1 MRDYYVIYYGLT
13 GLALLISLSAQ
24 AYIRFAYS
32 KYAKVPVSSGIT
44 GMQAARQLLDSQ
56 DLYQVGIN
64 QVAGTLSD
72 HYDPANKVVNL
83 SAGNYTDASIAAVAV
98 ACHECGHALQ
108 DKEGYAFMRIR
119 AALIP
124 AVNFSS
130 YAGYLAIMVG
140 VFFGLTNI
148 IWLGILLE
156 MVILLF
162 QVITLPVEVDASSRA
177 LKQMQLSGYFSDEE
191 LKDSKTVLTAAAL
204 TYVAGVAT
212 TLLEIMRLILLYGR
226 RNNRD

>member
-1 MRDYYVIYYGLT
+1 MDDYYAIYYGLT

-83 SAGNYTDASIAAVAV
+83 SSGNYTDASIAAVAV